1 MVIKR
6 SHFAPNPIESLAQ
19 RNRKQMI
26 LMKQKCLTFLFSF
39 LGEFFELRLSLLTRS
54 FSSQDDL
61 SLEFSWNP
69 LPRVWPRSLIL
80 PLIGW
85 CHDRI
90 DADLNEVRKLFYFFM
105 EVENSRIVSTQV
117 NLYVVFWD

>member
-19 RNRKQMI
+19 RNRRQMI
-26 LMKQKCLTFLFSF
+26 LMKKKCLTFLFSF
-39 LGEFFELRLSLLTRS
+39 LGEFFELRSSLLTHS

-61 SLEFSWNP
+61 SLEFSWNS

-90 DADLNEVRKLFYFFM
+90 DADLNEVRKLIEYSFLG
-105 EVENSRIVSTQV
+105 SR
-117 NLYVVFWD
+117 